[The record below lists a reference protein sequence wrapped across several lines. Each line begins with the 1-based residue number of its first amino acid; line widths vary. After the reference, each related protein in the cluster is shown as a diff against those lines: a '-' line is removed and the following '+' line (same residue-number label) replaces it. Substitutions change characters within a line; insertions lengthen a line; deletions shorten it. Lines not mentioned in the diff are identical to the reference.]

1 MSSEPLSSVP
11 FAAPR
16 RRTIALDPSRGP
28 GLVSALDF
36 GDPSRPIDVVFFHAN
51 GFNALTYRSVLGPLS
66 TQLRILAVDQRGHG
80 QTTLTAKVEGR
91 RSWDDHRFDDIAVV
105 DALANEPGFKP
116 VVLSGH
122 SMGSTVAL
130 YAAEARPA
138 LVRSVVMFDPV
149 IMDKRTQFIASLP
162 WVGPDHWAK
171 SPLAQGAL
179 RRRSVF
185 DDRAA
190 VLAAYTGRGA
200 FKTWPAESLA
210 DYVEGGF
217 VERAD
222 GKVELACAPAWE
234 ASNFSAMANRP
245 WPILAKV
252 QRPVKI
258 YQAEHGSTCRVGPHE
273 DLIKT
278 NRRGVLSIS
287 TVPGTTHFLPLERP
301 DLVRQALAEAAA

>member
-1 MSSEPLSSVP
+1 MSSEPNPSAP
-11 FAAPR
+11 FAEPR
-16 RRTIALDPSRGP
+16 RRTITLDPSRGP

-66 TQLRILAVDQRGHG
+66 KQLRILAVDQRGHG

-91 RSWDDHRFDDIAVV
+91 RSWDDHRYDDIAVL
-105 DALANEPGFKP
+105 DALAKEPGFKP

-149 IMDKRTQFIASLP
+149 IMDKRTQFIGSLP

-217 VERAD
+217 VDRSD

-245 WPILAKV
+245 WLILAKV
-252 QRPVKI
+252 QRPVRI
-258 YQAEHGSTCRVGPHE
+258 FQAEHGSTCRVGAHE
-273 DLIKT
+273 DFVKT
-278 NRRGVLSIS
+278 NRRGVLNIS

-301 DLVRQALAEAAA
+301 DLVRQALVEAAA